1 MRRIPKKT
9 KYIYMTCPIELVE
22 YFEDLAREELKDE
35 GTEPNKMLLSGRRN
49 NLMLDILQSWK
60 NDDQEK

>member
-1 MRRIPKKT
+1 
-9 KYIYMTCPIELVE
+9 MTCPIELVE